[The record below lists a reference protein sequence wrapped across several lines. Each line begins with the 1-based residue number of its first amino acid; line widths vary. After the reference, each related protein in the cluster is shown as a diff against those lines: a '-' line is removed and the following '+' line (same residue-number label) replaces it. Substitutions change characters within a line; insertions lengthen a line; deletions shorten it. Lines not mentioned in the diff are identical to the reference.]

1 MRKIIGVVIAVILI
15 VAIGWFAI
23 TTLAPEETLAP
34 ALDLEQNY
42 SITLSNA
49 TISLDYPAT
58 WALNAEFP
66 DLGITVATDE
76 TLASLTALEGD
87 LLEGDVY
94 LNIRY
99 SNESLLDVGDTPAS
113 VLQDLIADVE
123 NPDGTVSD
131 IETRTINGRV
141 LAFATLDRDD
151 ADGMT
156 LVIDS
161 GDAYAIIVAAF
172 PDGDL
177 LQHQST
183 IEVIAGSIE
192 YFLIDDAPEM
202 TPEVSETSE

>member
-1 MRKIIGVVIAVILI
+1 MRKIIGLIITAILVI
-15 VAIGWFAI
+15 AIGWFAV

-66 DLGITVATDE
+66 DLGLTVATDE
-76 TLASLTALEGD
+76 TLASLTELEGD
-87 LLEGDVY
+87 LIEGNVY

-99 SNESLLDVGDTPAS
+99 SNEALLDVGDTPAS
-113 VLQDLIADVE
+113 VLQALVADVE
-123 NPDGTVSD
+123 NPDGIVSD

-141 LAFATLDRDD
+141 LAFVTLDRDD

-161 GDAYAIIVAAF
+161 GDAYSIMTAGVA
-172 PDGDL
+172 DGEL
-177 LQHQST
+177 AQHQST
-183 IEVIAGSIE
+183 IEAIAGSIE
-192 YFLIDDAPEM
+192 YFLIDDAPEI
-202 TPEVSETSE
+202 TPEATEASE